1 MPKTGRGARLAW
13 LAALLAWL
21 AVLPA
26 AKASVPDQVLRI
38 VVPFA
43 AGGPTDTLGRL
54 LAEAMARDLRRTVLV
69 ENVTG
74 AGGTLGAAR
83 VARAAADGTT
93 LLLINLTQAT
103 SRHMYKDLPY
113 DPIAS
118 FAPIGLVADVPM
130 TLVGRGDF
138 PAQDL
143 PGLVAELRAH
153 PQDLLMGFAGLGT
166 STHLCGVLL
175 TSATGTSVTYVPY
188 TGSAPALKDLLGGQ
202 IDILCDQPSNTAGYI
217 RSGRVR
223 AFATSAP
230 QRLAILPDLPTA
242 AEGGIPAVTLV
253 VWHGLFAPAGTPEAI
268 VRRLSRALQ
277 AAVTDPEA
285 VAKIEGFAGTMVPVE
300 DATPAALAAR
310 LAAES
315 ERLGVLLKAAGV
327 TAN

>member
-26 AKASVPDQVLRI
+26 ARASVPDQVLRI

-103 SRHMYKDLPY
+103 SRHMYKALPY

-138 PAQDL
+138 SVRDARRPD
-143 PGLVAELRAH
+143 AH
-153 PQDLLMGFAGLGT
+153 
-166 STHLCGVLL
+166 
-175 TSATGTSVTYVPY
+175 
-188 TGSAPALKDLLGGQ
+188 AP
-202 IDILCDQPSNTAGYI
+202 
-217 RSGRVR
+217 
-223 AFATSAP
+223 
-230 QRLAILPDLPTA
+230 
-242 AEGGIPAVTLV
+242 
-253 VWHGLFAPAGTPEAI
+253 
-268 VRRLSRALQ
+268 SR
-277 AAVTDPEA
+277 DHP
-285 VAKIEGFAGTMVPVE
+285 
-300 DATPAALAAR
+300 
-310 LAAES
+310 
-315 ERLGVLLKAAGV
+315 
-327 TAN
+327 

>member
-1 MPKTGRGARLAW
+1 LAT
-13 LAALLAWL
+13 LLAWL
-21 AVLPA
+21 ALAPTA
-26 AKASVPDQVLRI
+26 IASVPDQVLRI

-54 LAEAMARDLRRTVLV
+54 VAEAMARDLRRTVLV

-83 VARAAADGTT
+83 VARSPADGTT

-138 PAQDL
+138 PARDL
-143 PGLVAELRAH
+143 PGLVGELRAH
-153 PQDLLMGFAGLGT
+153 PQEVLMGFAGLGT

-175 TSATGTSVTYVPY
+175 TGATATSVTYVPY

-230 QRLAILPDLPTA
+230 ARLAILPDLPTA
-242 AEGGIPAVTLV
+242 AEGGVPAVALV
-253 VWHGLFAPAGTPEAI
+253 VWHGLYAPAGTPEPI
-268 VRRLSRALQ
+268 IRRLARALQ
-277 AAVTDPEA
+277 AAVIDPEVEA
-285 VAKIEGFAGTMVPVE
+285 RVTEFGGTTVPVE
-300 DATPAALAAR
+300 DATPAALGAR
-310 LAAES
+310 LATES
-315 ERLGVLLKAAGV
+315 ERLGALLEAAGV
-327 TAN
+327 VAD

>member
-1 MPKTGRGARLAW
+1 MAMTGRGARW

-21 AVLPA
+21 AL
-26 AKASVPDQVLRI
+26 ASTAMASAPESVVRV

-54 LAEAMARDLRRTVLV
+54 VAAAMARDLRRTVLV

-83 VARAAADGTT
+83 VARAAPDGTT

-103 SRHMYKDLPY
+103 SRRMYKQLSY

-138 PAQDL
+138 PAADL

-153 PQDLLMGFAGLGT
+153 PRDVSMGYAGLGT
-166 STHLCGVLL
+166 SSHLCGVLL
-175 TSATGTSVTYVPY
+175 TSSTATNVLFVPY
-188 TGSAPALKDLLGGQ
+188 TGSAPALKDILGGQ
-202 IDILCDQPSNTAGYI
+202 IDLLCDQPSNTAGYI
-217 RSGRVR
+217 RTGRVR

-230 QRLAILPDLPTA
+230 ARLAILPDLPTA
-242 AEGGIPAVTLV
+242 AEGGVPAVALV
-253 VWHGLFAPAGTPEAI
+253 VWHGLYAPAGTPEAI

-277 AAVTDPEA
+277 AAVSDAEVTER
-285 VAKIEGFAGTMVPVE
+285 VAAFGGTTVPVA
-300 DATPAALAAR
+300 DATPAALATR

-315 ERLGVLLKAAGV
+315 ERLGALLEAAGV
-327 TAN
+327 TAD